1 MVALASIASASSS
14 TFNEDEAKK
23 ELMAARVRSA
33 DCSRVSGVT
42 GVGKLKVSIGN
53 GGQVS
58 EIIMLTVPPN
68 MDDKT
73 DACVRAEFSK
83 IRVTPFEGE
92 TVNVTGAFVLR

>member
-1 MVALASIASASSS
+1 
-14 TFNEDEAKK
+14 
-23 ELMAARVRSA
+23 
-33 DCSRVSGVT
+33 
-42 GVGKLKVSIGN
+42 
-53 GGQVS
+53 
-58 EIIMLTVPPN
+58 